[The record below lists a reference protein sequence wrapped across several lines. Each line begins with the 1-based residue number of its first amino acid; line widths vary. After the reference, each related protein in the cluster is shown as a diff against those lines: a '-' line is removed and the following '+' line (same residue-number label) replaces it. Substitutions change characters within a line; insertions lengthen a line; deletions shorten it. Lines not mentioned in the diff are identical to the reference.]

1 MFINKNFTNLL
12 FGRFLINLGDSLY
25 YITIMWMVFDLTNN
39 TLYTGIA
46 GALFML
52 LEVFSF
58 LYGPIID
65 RANKK
70 NILVLFSLLQAL
82 FLFIILFIYANDLSI
97 YAILLVLPFL
107 AFLSEFTYPIEGT
120 LIPKFVEKKDLTK
133 ANSMMSVAANGVDL
147 FFNAISG
154 ILIAA
159 TSIYTILVGNISIFI
174 LATIFFSLLKIK
186 GNTKT
191 EKDQGEYTYFSDL
204 KMGLKFVSKREIL
217 ELMIPFLILNFLLA
231 SLTVN
236 LPAISQESFES
247 ASSYGILLTASG
259 LGSMVGA
266 IVSDFVS
273 KRVKFGAIVIGT
285 IILYGAFW
293 LIGLSIGGHF
303 IYLFAFL
310 ASISIGV
317 INVIFS
323 VLFQQLPPEN
333 MIGRVGTAISSLTTL
348 FMPLGALLGGIVP
361 QLIGSKPYVSG
372 IAIFI
377 MILGGSL
384 VFVKSIR
391 TKSYITEN

>member
-52 LEVFSF
+52 PEVFSF

-70 NILVLFSLLQAL
+70 NILVLFSLLQSL
-82 FLFIILFIYANDLSI
+82 LLFIILFIYANDLSI

-120 LIPKFVEKKDLTK
+120 LIPTFVEKKDLTK
-133 ANSMMSVAANGVDL
+133 ANSMMSVAANGVEL

-186 GNTKT
+186 GSTKI

-285 IILYGAFW
+285 IVLYGAFW

-361 QLIGSKPYVSG
+361 QLIGSKTYVSG

-377 MILGGSL
+377 MILGASL

>member
-52 LEVFSF
+52 PEVFSF

>member
-52 LEVFSF
+52 PEVFSF

-133 ANSMMSVAANGVDL
+133 ANSMMSVAANGVEL

-186 GNTKT
+186 GSTKT

-204 KMGLKFVSKREIL
+204 KIGLKFVSKREIL

-285 IILYGAFW
+285 IVLYGAFW

-377 MILGGSL
+377 MILGVSL

>member
-52 LEVFSF
+52 PEVFSF

-82 FLFIILFIYANDLSI
+82 LLFIILFIYANDLSI

-133 ANSMMSVAANGVDL
+133 ANSMMSVAANGVEL

-186 GNTKT
+186 GSTKT
-191 EKDQGEYTYFSDL
+191 EKDQGKYTYFSDL

-285 IILYGAFW
+285 IVLYGAFW

-377 MILGGSL
+377 MILGVSL

>member
-46 GALFML
+46 GALFLL

-58 LYGPIID
+58 LYGPVID

-82 FLFIILFIYANDLSI
+82 LLFIILFIYANHLSI

-133 ANSMMSVAANGVDL
+133 ANSMMSVAANGVEL

-186 GNTKT
+186 GSTKT

-204 KMGLKFVSKREIL
+204 KIGLKFVSKREIL

-285 IILYGAFW
+285 IVLYGAFW

-377 MILGGSL
+377 MILGVSL

>member
-52 LEVFSF
+52 PEVFSF

-82 FLFIILFIYANDLSI
+82 LLFIILFIYANDLSI

-133 ANSMMSVAANGVDL
+133 ANSMMSVAANGVEL

-186 GNTKT
+186 GSTKT
-191 EKDQGEYTYFSDL
+191 EKDQGKYTYFSDL
-204 KMGLKFVSKREIL
+204 KIGLKFISKREIL

-285 IILYGAFW
+285 IVLYGAFW

-377 MILGGSL
+377 MILGVSL

>member
-1 MFINKNFTNLL
+1 
-12 FGRFLINLGDSLY
+12 
-25 YITIMWMVFDLTNN
+25 
-39 TLYTGIA
+39 
-46 GALFML
+46 
-52 LEVFSF
+52 
-58 LYGPIID
+58 
-65 RANKK
+65 
-70 NILVLFSLLQAL
+70 
-82 FLFIILFIYANDLSI
+82 
-97 YAILLVLPFL
+97 
-107 AFLSEFTYPIEGT
+107 
-120 LIPKFVEKKDLTK
+120 
-133 ANSMMSVAANGVDL
+133 MMSVAANGVDL

>member
-46 GALFML
+46 GALFL
-52 LEVFSF
+52 LPEVFSF
-58 LYGPIID
+58 LYGPVID

-82 FLFIILFIYANDLSI
+82 LLFIILFIYANHLSI

-133 ANSMMSVAANGVDL
+133 ANSMMSVAANGVEL

-186 GNTKT
+186 GSTKT

-204 KMGLKFVSKREIL
+204 KIGLKFVSKREIL

-285 IILYGAFW
+285 IVLYGAFW

-377 MILGGSL
+377 MILGVSL

>member
-52 LEVFSF
+52 PEVFSF

-82 FLFIILFIYANDLSI
+82 LLFIILFIYANDLSI

-133 ANSMMSVAANGVDL
+133 ANSMMSVAANGVEL

-186 GNTKT
+186 GSTKT
-191 EKDQGEYTYFSDL
+191 EKDQGKYTYFSDL
-204 KMGLKFVSKREIL
+204 KIGLKFISKREIL

-273 KRVKFGAIVIGT
+273 KRVKFSAIVIGT
-285 IILYGAFW
+285 IVLYGAFW

-377 MILGGSL
+377 MILGVSL

>member
-52 LEVFSF
+52 PEVFSF

-82 FLFIILFIYANDLSI
+82 LLFIILFIYANDLSI